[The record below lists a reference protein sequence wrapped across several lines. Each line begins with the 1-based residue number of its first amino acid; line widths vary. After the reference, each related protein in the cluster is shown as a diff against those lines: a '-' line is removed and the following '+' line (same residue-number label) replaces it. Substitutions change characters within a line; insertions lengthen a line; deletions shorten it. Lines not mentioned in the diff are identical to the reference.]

1 MCISSSSPKRPNPV
15 SPWLWVVG
23 ILGGAAVVALMVVA
37 VWTGFA
43 GLGTQR
49 DRAAAN
55 QMLQVV
61 AGLLGGRFRDRREYP
76 WYRRPAQ
83 YGGVEGELGRLG
95 DLHYDLLLMPRNAE
109 DCPGVVMLGIR
120 SLQGPRLAGGQSGL
134 VVFSPKRLWHWPD
147 RGDPGTLASWVRET
161 IATVDSGGVPSDAS

>member
-1 MCISSSSPKRPNPV
+1 V
-15 SPWLWVVG
+15 SLALWVVG
-23 ILGGAAVVALMVVA
+23 ILIGAVVVALMVVA

-55 QMLQVV
+55 QTLQVV
-61 AGLLGGRFRDRREYP
+61 AGQLGGRFRDRRDYP

-83 YGGVEGELGRLG
+83 YGAVEGELGGLG
-95 DLHYDLLLMPRNAE
+95 DLRYELHLMPRNAE
-109 DCPGVVMLGIR
+109 YCPGAAMLQIQ

-134 VVFSPKRLWHWPD
+134 VVFSPERLWHWPD
-147 RGDPGTLASWVRET
+147 RADPGTLASWIRKT
-161 IATVDSGGVPSDAS
+161 IATVDSGDVPSDAS

>member
-1 MCISSSSPKRPNPV
+1 MSPV
-15 SPWLWVVG
+15 LWVVG
-23 ILGGAAVVALMVVA
+23 ILIGAVVVALMVTA

-43 GLGTQR
+43 GLGTRR

-55 QMLQVV
+55 QTLQLV
-61 AGLLGGRFRDRREYP
+61 AGLLGGRFRDRLDYP

-83 YGGVEGELGRLG
+83 YGAVEGELGGLG
-95 DLHYDLLLMPRNAE
+95 DLQYELHLMPRNSE
-109 DCPGVVMLGIR
+109 YCPGSAMLRIR

-134 VVFSPKRLWHWPD
+134 VVFSPERLWHWPD
-147 RGDPGTLASWVRET
+147 RADPGTLAGWVRET